1 MKKLLAANALS
12 LILFITLLTACNAG
26 GINSS
31 IPAKAPIGAS
41 ANEMGQSCRKSED
54 NGRMYEVIPTT
65 SSSSEF
71 NKNTYAKLKQ
81 KHLDGCASVEF
92 QIDNDG
98 TPTHIRLLK
107 ESPKGY
113 GVGAGFIEQMKAT
126 RFEPPAKNGEWY
138 FKNSVILTSD
148 E

>member
-1 MKKLLAANALS
+1 MS
-12 LILFITLLTACNAG
+12 FLTACNAG

-41 ANEMGQSCRKSED
+41 GNAVGQSCRKSQD
-54 NGRMYEVIPTT
+54 SRRMYEVVPEKT
-65 SSSSEF
+65 SSPEFSSV
-71 NKNTYAKLKQ
+71 TYSKLKH
-81 KHLDGCASVEF
+81 KRMDGCASVEF
-92 QIDNDG
+92 QIDADG
-98 TPTHIRLLK
+98 EPTHIRLLK

-113 GVGAGFIEQMKAT
+113 GVGTSFTEQLKAT
-126 RFEPPAKNGEWY
+126 RFEAPAKTGEWY